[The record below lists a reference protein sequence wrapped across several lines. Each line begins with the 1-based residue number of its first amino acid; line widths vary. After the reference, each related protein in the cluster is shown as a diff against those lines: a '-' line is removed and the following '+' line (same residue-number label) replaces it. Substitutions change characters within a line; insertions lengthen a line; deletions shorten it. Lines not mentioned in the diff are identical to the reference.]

1 VPDPDI
7 SVMVV
12 DDQAPF
18 RAAARAVIERTDGFR
33 WAGDAESAEQ
43 ALALLVERAPAMVV
57 MDVHLG
63 PVDGIEATRRI
74 LAAEPSTVVLLCSGH
89 DRSDLPDGARTS
101 GAAAYVDKAD
111 LSGAVLRAVWEGH
124 TGWDGSPVVG

>member
-1 VPDPDI
+1 VPAPEI
-7 SVMVV
+7 TVMVV

-18 RAAARAVIERTDGFR
+18 RAAARAVVERTAGFR
-33 WAGDAESAEQ
+33 WVGDADSAEQ
-43 ALALLVERAPAMVV
+43 ALALVAERPPAMVV

-74 LAAEPSTVVLLCSGH
+74 LAAAPSTVVLLCSGH

-111 LSGAVLRAVWEGH
+111 LSGAVLRAVWEGRA
-124 TGWDGSPVVG
+124 GWDAAPAVG